1 MDLFLSQTNSQE
13 ISLRKS
19 VSRCNSSTAAGYYA
33 SFKCYI
39 HGFSIE
45 KQIAENVYAIV
56 SHQSGLEQT
65 EKRIEENVCIKNV
78 THQYGEW
85 RKMFM

>member
-1 MDLFLSQTNSQE
+1 
-13 ISLRKS
+13 

-39 HGFSIE
+39 HGFSVE
-45 KQIAENVYAIV
+45 KQIEENVHAIV
-56 SHQSGLEQT
+56 SHQSLEQT

-78 THQYGEW
+78 THQYMENGG
-85 RKMFM
+85 KCLCK